1 MPSLRREDDEVKS
14 VGKVKAIHDRT
25 GFIGQ
30 ITDDAAYE
38 GVKAGT
44 LDWKPHVKAK
54 MDSVQIPVSLFYRL
68 MELDKSTGSGDRQP
82 EA

>member
-1 MPSLRREDDEVKS
+1 MS
-14 VGKVKAIHDRT
+14 KVKAIHDRT

-30 ITDDAAYE
+30 ISDEADYE

-54 MDSVQIPVSLFYRL
+54 MESIQIPVSLFYRL
-68 MELDKSTGSGDRQP
+68 MELDKSSTRSENRQDGV
-82 EA
+82 

>member
-1 MPSLRREDDEVKS
+1 M
-14 VGKVKAIHDRT
+14 GKVKAVHDRT

-30 ITDDAAYE
+30 ITDVAAYE
-38 GVKAGT
+38 GVKDGT

-54 MDSVQIPVSLFYRL
+54 MESIQIPVSLFYRL
-68 MELDKSTGSGDRQP
+68 MELDKSAGSGDRLA

>member
-1 MPSLRREDDEVKS
+1 M
-14 VGKVKAIHDRT
+14 GKVKAVHDRT

-30 ITDDAAYE
+30 ITDEAAYE

-54 MDSVQIPVSLFYRL
+54 MESIQIPVSLFYRL
-68 MELDKSTGSGDRQP
+68 MELDKSSTGSESCQGGV
-82 EA
+82 

>member
-1 MPSLRREDDEVKS
+1 M
-14 VGKVKAIHDRT
+14 GKVKAVHDRT

-30 ITDDAAYE
+30 ITDEAAYE

-54 MDSVQIPVSLFYRL
+54 MESIQIPEPVLQAHGAGQER
-68 MELDKSTGSGDRQP
+68 R
-82 EA
+82 

>member
-1 MPSLRREDDEVKS
+1 M
-14 VGKVKAIHDRT
+14 GKVKAIHDRT

-30 ITDDAAYE
+30 ITDEAAYE

-54 MDSVQIPVSLFYRL
+54 MESIQIPASLFYRL
-68 MELDKSTGSGDRQP
+68 MELDKSTGSGDRRP

>member
-1 MPSLRREDDEVKS
+1 M
-14 VGKVKAIHDRT
+14 GKVEDVKKLIAAF

-30 ITDDAAYE
+30 ITDEAAYE

-54 MDSVQIPVSLFYRL
+54 MESIQIPVSLFYRL
-68 MELDKSTGSGDRQP
+68 MELDKRSTGSESCQGGV
-82 EA
+82 

>member
-1 MPSLRREDDEVKS
+1 M
-14 VGKVKAIHDRT
+14 GKVKAVHDRT

-30 ITDDAAYE
+30 ITDEAAYD

-54 MDSVQIPVSLFYRL
+54 MECIQIPVSLFYRL
-68 MELDKSTGSGDRQP
+68 MELDKSAGSRDQSP
-82 EA
+82 EV